1 MQFNVLM
8 SHNYPALH
16 AYPSSAAISEGGD
29 VERLEIPKEAKEEIK
44 QSHGQ
49 VFEMSKE
56 PAW

>member
-1 MQFNVLM
+1 MTL
-8 SHNYPALH
+8 SPIRCSPIA
-16 AYPSSAAISEGGD
+16 EGGD